1 MATFAK
7 ASFNAASYATF
18 RPTYPPQLYKKV
30 LSYHR
35 GPSSLLLDLGCGH
48 GLISREFAPFFT
60 RVLGTDPSPSMVE
73 QAKSSTPSSLLN
85 ISFRQA
91 SAEDLSFVE
100 DGTLDMVVAG
110 QAAHWFDYKKVWPEL
125 ARKMRKGATL
135 AFWGY
140 KDNYFVD
147 YPKAT
152 SIMDE
157 YCYGEKTMGP
167 YWEQPGRQILRDLYR
182 DIVPPEDQWEDITRT
197 EYEPRMMGKGSGIG
211 ELLMYRRM
219 KLGEIEGY
227 TRTFSSFHAWAAAH
241 PEEKARKDGGKGDI
255 LDEMFDKMLEAEP
268 EWREKG
274 DNWRDFEVET
284 EWGSVIL
291 MARKI

>member
-1 MATFAK
+1 M
-7 ASFNAASYATF
+7 
-18 RPTYPPQLYKKV
+18 
-30 LSYHR
+30 
-35 GPSSLLLDLGCGH
+35 
-48 GLISREFAPFFT
+48 I
-60 RVLGTDPSPSMVE
+60 E
-73 QAKSSTPSSLLN
+73 QSKSSTPSSLSN

-91 SAEDLSFVE
+91 SAEDLSFIE

-110 QAAHWFDYKKVWPEL
+110 QAAHWFDYEKVWPEL
-125 ARKMRKGATL
+125 TRKMRKGGTL

-140 KDNYFVD
+140 KDNYLVD

-157 YCYGEKTMGP
+157 YCYGERTMGP
-167 YWEQPGRQILRDLYR
+167 YWEQPGRQILRGLYR
-182 DIVPPEDQWEDITRT
+182 DIVIPESQWTDVERT
-197 EYEPRMMGKGSGIG
+197 EYEPGTKGKGSGTG

-219 KLGEIEGY
+219 KLGEMEGY
-227 TRTFSSFHAWAAAH
+227 LRTFSSFHAWAATH
-241 PEEKARKDGGKGDI
+241 PEAKARGNGGKGDI
-255 LDEMFDKMLEAEP
+255 VDEMFDKMLEAEP

-274 DNWRDFEVET
+274 DSWRDFEVET